1 MFLESKFTAQITV
14 KQKRQQQQLFFAI
27 LVIEKSTIFCPNT
40 ALPSDHKKGI
50 CGALFRRFFVCFLLH
65 EA

>member
-14 KQKRQQQQLFFAI
+14 KQKRQQQPPFFAI

>member
-14 KQKRQQQQLFFAI
+14 KQKRQQQPPFFAF

-40 ALPSDHKKGI
+40 ALPSDHKEGI
-50 CGALFRRFFVCFLLH
+50 CGALFRQFFVCFLLH